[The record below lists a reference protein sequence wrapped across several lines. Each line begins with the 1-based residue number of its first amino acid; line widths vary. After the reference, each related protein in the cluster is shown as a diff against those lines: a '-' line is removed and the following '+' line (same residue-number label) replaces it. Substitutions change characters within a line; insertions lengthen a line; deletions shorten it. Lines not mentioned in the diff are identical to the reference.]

1 MLPFTL
7 ESYRV
12 LIENR
17 GGEVVSEA
25 TVKLVVDGERIIA
38 TREGNG
44 PVNALDAAL
53 RAALTPSRPWLA
65 DVELSDFKVRLL
77 APQGAGETRGTD
89 AVTRVL
95 VESTDGAGSWT
106 TVGVHG
112 NVVEA
117 SWLALVDAVAYAGLR
132 TARCPPACADR
143 TARCPHTAA
152 LSQGDHG
159 FLAGA
164 GPAGRP
170 ATRRSPT
177 RRPEP
182 RGRPRAAAGPRRG
195 RCRAVRRTRAPST
208 A

>member
-1 MLPFTL
+1 MSAGP
-7 ESYRV
+7 V
-12 LIENR
+12 L
-17 GGEVVSEA
+17 VS
-25 TVKLVVDGERIIA
+25 VD
-38 TREGNG
+38 G

-77 APQGAGETRGTD
+77 APQGSGETRGTD

-132 TARCPPACADR
+132 TA
-143 TARCPHTAA
+143 
-152 LSQGDHG
+152 L
-159 FLAGA
+159 
-164 GPAGRP
+164 PAG
-170 ATRRSPT
+170 
-177 RRPEP
+177 
-182 RGRPRAAAGPRRG
+182 
-195 RCRAVRRTRAPST
+195 VR
-208 A
+208 

>member
-1 MLPFTL
+1 M
-7 ESYRV
+7 

-17 GGEVVSEA
+17 GGDVVSEA

-65 DVELSDFKVRLL
+65 DIELSDFKVRLL
-77 APQGAGETRGTD
+77 APQGSGETRGTD

-132 TARCPPACADR
+132 TVVPV
-143 TARCPHTAA
+143 
-152 LSQGDHG
+152 G
-159 FLAGA
+159 
-164 GPAGRP
+164 
-170 ATRRSPT
+170 
-177 RRPEP
+177 
-182 RGRPRAAAGPRRG
+182 
-195 RCRAVRRTRAPST
+195 VR
-208 A
+208 